1 MQEFQVGD
9 LVCSAAGRDKDSFYI
24 IVKME
29 GDFLYL
35 ADGKYKLVD
44 KPKKKRKK
52 HSVLVKRNRMEDV
65 CTDLQIKRML
75 KQYVK
80 KIAKIDLQS

>member
-9 LVCSAAGRDKDSFYI
+9 LVRSTAGRDKDSFYI
-24 IVKME
+24 IVKIE
-29 GDFLYL
+29 GDFIYL

-52 HSVLVKRNRMEDV
+52 HSVFVKRNRSEDAR
-65 CTDLQIKRML
+65 TDLQIKRML
-75 KQYVK
+75 KQYTK
-80 KIAKIDLQS
+80 EAC

>member
-9 LVCSAAGRDKDSFYI
+9 LVCSAAGRDKNSFYI
-24 IVKME
+24 IVKIE

-52 HSVLVKRNRMEDV
+52 HSVFVKRNRSDDAR
-65 CTDLQIKRML
+65 TDLQIKRML
-75 KQYVK
+75 KLYVK
-80 KIAKIDLQS
+80 DC

>member
-9 LVCSAAGRDKDSFYI
+9 LVRSTAGRDKDSFYI
-24 IVKME
+24 IVKID
-29 GDFLYL
+29 GDFIYL

-52 HSVLVKRNRMEDV
+52 HSVFVKRNRSEDAR
-65 CTDLQIKRML
+65 TDLQIKRML
-75 KQYVK
+75 KQYTK
-80 KIAKIDLQS
+80 EAC